1 MYDVFVMVAVIIF
14 VLAWYGLT
22 LAGRAVLKPY
32 EKMKVVW
39 CPAVGSFSYIE
50 TEECVNGAA
59 SVGTALSVVAGIS
72 RVQEPVRQTII
83 NQIARH

>member
-1 MYDVFVMVAVIIF
+1 MYDVFVMIAVIIF

-39 CPAVGSFSYIE
+39 CPVVGSFSYVE
-50 TEECVNGAA
+50 TEECANG
-59 SVGTALSVVAGIS
+59 TPRLSVQRCLLWPEYRGCKN
-72 RVQEPVRQTII
+72 QCVRTSST
-83 NQIARH
+83 R